1 MLNAGL
7 NSGKYLYC
15 VPVFVKAKAK
25 LHFFLDRKTQFFYR
39 FPLKEIFRKLRF
51 GIQDMNLDNLLA
63 EKKSKI
69 IKKWRDAII
78 KSYPEDSRGFLK
90 REKSQF
96 ANPVGLTISTE
107 IETLYDEII
116 SGDNME
122 KISSCL
128 NSIIRIRAVQDF
140 KPSQAVAFVLQ
151 LKQIIRE
158 ELGSDHSDAMR
169 VLDSRIDEVALLAF
183 DVYSACRQKISEI
196 RVNEVKS
203 QVGKLL
209 ERANLISKI
218 PEQRPAL

>member
-1 MLNAGL
+1 M
-7 NSGKYLYC
+7 NS
-15 VPVFVKAKAK
+15 
-25 LHFFLDRKTQFFYR
+25 
-39 FPLKEIFRKLRF
+39 
-51 GIQDMNLDNLLA
+51 DNLLA

-69 IKKWRDAII
+69 IKKWRNAII
-78 KSYPEDSRGFLK
+78 ESYPEDSQGFLK

-116 SGDNME
+116 SGDNTE

-128 NSIIRIRAVQDF
+128 DSIIRIRAVQDF
-140 KPSQAVAFVLQ
+140 KPSRAVAFVLQ
-151 LKQIIRE
+151 LKQIIKE
-158 ELGSDHSDAMR
+158 ELGNDHSDEMLI
-169 VLDSRIDEVALLAF
+169 LDNRIDEIALLAF
-183 DVYSACRQKISEI
+183 DIYSACRQKIFEI

-209 ERANLISKI
+209 ERANLISEI

>member
-1 MLNAGL
+1 M
-7 NSGKYLYC
+7 SID
-15 VPVFVKAKAK
+15 K
-25 LHFFLDRKTQFFYR
+25 L
-39 FPLKEIFRKLRF
+39 LKE
-51 GIQDMNLDNLLA
+51 
-63 EKKSKI
+63 KKTKI

-78 KSYPEDSRGFLK
+78 KSYPEDGQGFLK

-116 SGDNME
+116 KGENTE

-128 NSIIRIRAVQDF
+128 DSIIKIRAVQDF

-158 ELGSDHSDAMR
+158 ELGTDHSDEMR
-169 VLDSRIDEVALLAF
+169 ILDKRIDEVTLLAF
-183 DVYSACRQKISEI
+183 DVYSACRQKISDI
-196 RVNEVKS
+196 RVNEVKN

-209 ERANLISKI
+209 ERANLISEI
-218 PEQRPAL
+218 PEQGPAL

>member
-1 MLNAGL
+1 M
-7 NSGKYLYC
+7 NSREYLYW
-15 VPVFVKAKAK
+15 VHVFVKAKQK

-39 FPLKEIFRKLRF
+39 FPSKEIFRKLRF
-51 GIQDMNLDNLLA
+51 GIKDMNSENLLS

-69 IKKWRDAII
+69 IKKWRNAVI
-78 KSYPEDSRGFLK
+78 KSYPEDGQGFLK

-128 NSIIRIRAVQDF
+128 DSIIRIRAVQDF

-151 LKQIIRE
+151 LKQIIKE
-158 ELGSDHSDAMR
+158 ELGNDHSDEMR
-169 VLDSRIDEVALLAF
+169 ILDNRIDEVTLLAF
-183 DVYSACRQKISEI
+183 DIYSACRQKISEI

>member
-1 MLNAGL
+1 M
-7 NSGKYLYC
+7 SIDK
-15 VPVFVKAKAK
+15 
-25 LHFFLDRKTQFFYR
+25 
-39 FPLKEIFRKLRF
+39 I
-51 GIQDMNLDNLLA
+51 LA
-63 EKKSKI
+63 EKRSKI
-69 IKKWRDAII
+69 IKKWRNAVI
-78 KSYPEDSRGFLK
+78 KSYPEDGQGFLK

-128 NSIIRIRAVQDF
+128 DSIIRIRAVQDF

-151 LKQIIRE
+151 LKQIIKE
-158 ELGSDHSDAMR
+158 ELGNDHSDEMR
-169 VLDSRIDEVALLAF
+169 ILDNRIDEVTLLAF
-183 DVYSACRQKISEI
+183 DIYSACRQKISEI

>member
-1 MLNAGL
+1 
-7 NSGKYLYC
+7 
-15 VPVFVKAKAK
+15 
-25 LHFFLDRKTQFFYR
+25 
-39 FPLKEIFRKLRF
+39 
-51 GIQDMNLDNLLA
+51 MNIDKLLA

-78 KSYPEDSRGFLK
+78 KSYPEDSQGFLK

-116 SGDNME
+116 GDDNTE

-128 NSIIRIRAVQDF
+128 DSIIRIRAVQDF

-151 LKQIIRE
+151 LKQIIKE
-158 ELGSDHSDAMR
+158 ELGTDHSDQTR
-169 VLDSRIDEVALLAF
+169 ILDNRIDEITLLAF

>member
-1 MLNAGL
+1 M
-7 NSGKYLYC
+7 SIDK
-15 VPVFVKAKAK
+15 
-25 LHFFLDRKTQFFYR
+25 
-39 FPLKEIFRKLRF
+39 I
-51 GIQDMNLDNLLA
+51 LA
-63 EKKSKI
+63 EKRSKI
-69 IKKWRDAII
+69 IKKWRNAII
-78 KSYPEDSRGFLK
+78 KSYPEDSQGFLK

-116 SGDNME
+116 KGENTE

-128 NSIIRIRAVQDF
+128 DSIIRIRAVQDF

-151 LKQIIRE
+151 LKQIIRD
-158 ELGSDHSDAMR
+158 ELGSGHSDEMR
-169 VLDSRIDEVALLAF
+169 ILDNRIDEIALLAF

-196 RVNEVKS
+196 RVKEVKT

-209 ERANLISKI
+209 ERANLISEI

>member
-1 MLNAGL
+1 M
-7 NSGKYLYC
+7 NS
-15 VPVFVKAKAK
+15 
-25 LHFFLDRKTQFFYR
+25 
-39 FPLKEIFRKLRF
+39 
-51 GIQDMNLDNLLA
+51 DNFLA

-69 IKKWRDAII
+69 IKKWRDAVI
-78 KSYPEDSRGFLK
+78 KSYPEDSQGFLK

-116 SGDNME
+116 SGDNTE

-128 NSIIRIRAVQDF
+128 DSIIRIRAVQDF
-140 KPSQAVAFVLQ
+140 KPSRAVAFVFQ
-151 LKQIIRE
+151 LKQIIKE
-158 ELGSDHSDAMR
+158 ELGSGHSDEMLI
-169 VLDSRIDEVALLAF
+169 LDNRIDEIALLAF
-183 DVYSACRQKISEI
+183 DIYSACRQKISEI

-209 ERANLISKI
+209 ERANLISEI

>member
-1 MLNAGL
+1 MNA
-7 NSGKYLYC
+7 
-15 VPVFVKAKAK
+15 
-25 LHFFLDRKTQFFYR
+25 
-39 FPLKEIFRKLRF
+39 
-51 GIQDMNLDNLLA
+51 DNLLA

-69 IKKWRDAII
+69 IKKWRNAII
-78 KSYPEDSRGFLK
+78 ESYPEDSQGFLK

-128 NSIIRIRAVQDF
+128 DSIIRIRAVQDF
-140 KPSQAVAFVLQ
+140 KPSRAVAFVLQ
-151 LKQIIRE
+151 LKQIIKE
-158 ELGSDHSDAMR
+158 ELGTDHSDEMR
-169 VLDSRIDEVALLAF
+169 ALDSRIDEITLLAF
-183 DVYSACRQKISEI
+183 DIYSACRQKISEI
-196 RVNEVKS
+196 RVNEVKN

-209 ERANLISKI
+209 ERANLISEI